1 MSFSEKPDDDFSQK
15 DQEGGEENNDDITNI
30 EENQRNSLEY
40 QNNINNK
47 TPYKKKNRT
56 LQFYKFLFYTM
67 KTEIKINDFLKLLRN
82 SNTAEL
88 TLWTISVLLFAN
100 IPKNFPILKEGEKST
115 AKYSGVFLWLHLL
128 HIGRACL
135 GMYIGYKLPR
145 SYRVMD
151 ELQSLP
157 DEKLAKTLFNDIIR
171 ETLLSQAVY
180 VIKERRFLIL
190 IYFIIS
196 VLNVLID
203 LIDFLVVLARLSNC
217 ASSAKVM
224 FISYFIIANFYLVID
239 FAYFFWAGQLKYIFP
254 PDYIRP
260 IADLLKGIIDRIVM
274 TFKLGKDKTNV
285 ISEAKAQKSKGPY
298 VKETGD
304 MNNGGINL
312 LEYIMHDSL
321 GVYNVE
327 ERDKYLPNV
336 NNQNINMDNNIRNN
350 LEKSTPSSNDML
362 N

>member
-1 MSFSEKPDDDFSQK
+1 MSFSEKPEDEFSQK
-15 DQEGGEENNDDITNI
+15 EPEGGEENNDDITNI

-47 TPYKKKNRT
+47 ISHKKKNRT

-67 KTEIKINDFLKLLRN
+67 KTEIKINDFLKLIRN

-100 IPKNFPILKEGEKST
+100 IPKNFPILKEGEKLRAT
-115 AKYSGVFLWLHLL
+115 YSGVFLWFHLL
-128 HIGRACL
+128 HIIRACL

-151 ELQSLP
+151 ELQKIP

-171 ETLLSQAVY
+171 ETLLSHAVL
-180 VIKERRFLIL
+180 VIKKRRFLIL

-196 VLNVLID
+196 VLNSIID

-260 IADLLKGIIDRIVM
+260 ITDLLNGVIDRIIM

-285 ISEAKAQKSKGPY
+285 VSEAKTQKSKGPY

-304 MNNGGINL
+304 MNNGGVNL
-312 LEYIMHDSL
+312 LQYIMQDSL
-321 GVYNVE
+321 GVYNIE
-327 ERDKYLPNV
+327 ESNKYLPDV
-336 NNQNINMDNNIRNN
+336 NNQNRKIGNH
-350 LEKSTPSSNDML
+350 LEKSTPSSNEIL
-362 N
+362 S

>member
-1 MSFSEKPDDDFSQK
+1 MSFSEKPDDEFSQK
-15 DQEGGEENNDDITNI
+15 DAEEGEENNNDITNI
-30 EENQRNSLEY
+30 EENQRNSLENK
-40 QNNINNK
+40 NNINNK
-47 TPYKKKNRT
+47 SPYKKKNRT

-67 KTEIKINDFLKLLRN
+67 KTEIKTNDFLKLLRN

-88 TLWTISVLLFAN
+88 TIWTISVLLFAN
-100 IPKNFPILKEGEKST
+100 IPKNFPILKEGEKSRAT
-115 AKYSGVFLWLHLL
+115 YSGAFLWFHLL
-128 HIGRACL
+128 HIIRASL

-145 SYRVMD
+145 SYRIMD
-151 ELQSLP
+151 ELQKIP

-171 ETLLSQAVY
+171 ETLYYHAVI
-180 VIKERRFLIL
+180 VIKEKRFLIL

-196 VLNVLID
+196 ILNAIID

-224 FISYFIIANFYLVID
+224 FISYFIIANIYLAID
-239 FAYFFWAGQLKYIFP
+239 FAYFFWVGQLKYIFP

-260 IADLLKGIIDRIVM
+260 IDDLLKGIVDRITI

-285 ISEAKAQKSKGPY
+285 ISEAKAQRSKGPY

-321 GVYNVE
+321 GVYNIE

-336 NNQNINMDNNIRNN
+336 NNQNRNSGNIRNH
-350 LEKSTPSSNDML
+350 LEKSTPSSNEIL
-362 N
+362 S

>member
-1 MSFSEKPDDDFSQK
+1 MSFSENPDDEFSQK
-15 DQEGGEENNDDITNI
+15 EQEVGEENNDEVTNI
-30 EENQRNSLEY
+30 EENQRNSIGY

-47 TPYKKKNRT
+47 IPHKKKNRT

-100 IPKNFPILKEGEKST
+100 IPKNFPILKEGEKSKAT
-115 AKYSGVFLWLHLL
+115 YSSVFLWFHLL
-128 HIGRACL
+128 HIVRACL

-145 SYRVMD
+145 SYRIMD
-151 ELQSLP
+151 ELQNIP

-171 ETLLSQAVY
+171 ETLLSHAVI
-180 VIKERRFLIL
+180 VVKKRRFLIL

-196 VLNVLID
+196 IINVIID
-203 LIDFLVVLARLSNC
+203 LVDFLVVLARLSSS

-260 IADLLKGIIDRIVM
+260 IADLLKGIIDRIIM
-274 TFKLGKDKTNV
+274 TFKLVKDKTNV
-285 ISEAKAQKSKGPY
+285 VSEAKAQKGKGPY

-312 LEYIMHDSL
+312 LEYIIHDSL
-321 GVYNVE
+321 GVYNIE
-327 ERDKYLPNV
+327 ERDKYLPDL
-336 NNQNINMDNNIRNN
+336 NNKNRNMGNH
-350 LEKSTPSSNDML
+350 LEKSTPSTNEIL